1 MASRGNVLESCHYLS
16 DFLTGV
22 KLSGTEHLDAR
33 FQATHIYIWKKIRN
47 IYKKIDLKIKN
58 KVQHK

>member
-16 DFLTGV
+16 DFITGV

-33 FQATHIYIWKKIRN
+33 FQATHIYGKKYETITR
-47 IYKKIDLKIKN
+47 KLT
-58 KVQHK
+58 